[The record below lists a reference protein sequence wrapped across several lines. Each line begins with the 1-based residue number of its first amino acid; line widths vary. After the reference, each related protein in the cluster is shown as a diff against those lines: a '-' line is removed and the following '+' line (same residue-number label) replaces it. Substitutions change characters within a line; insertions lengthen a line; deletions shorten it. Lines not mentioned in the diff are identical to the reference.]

1 MPTAR
6 ARRSCSDAVARTAR
20 EAGRSLAPVRRV
32 GEPLHAVMTT
42 FLVVAALLVA
52 AGVAWL
58 LWPLRP
64 RAPDPAA
71 LDQSTTTLAILR
83 AQLAD
88 LDAEQAAGRLDAE
101 QHRQASD
108 ELQRRVLEEAAAA
121 QEAGSR
127 SHGRARLTAI
137 VVGVLVPLAAALL
150 YWQLG
155 TPRALDPASLT
166 ADAREPM
173 SRERIE
179 ELVQQLAARMEK
191 EPGNAEGWGLLART
205 YYAMQRYDDAVK
217 AYEKL
222 AALLPQDAD
231 VMADLA
237 DALAMA
243 GGRRI
248 AGRPLELVQAALAR
262 DPQQWKALAMAG
274 TEAFERKDY
283 RAAVGYWERL
293 RAAIPADS
301 PLATNIAGSI
311 DEARRL
317 GNLPAAPTQAE
328 TSPPRAASGAGVSGA
343 AVSGAGVSGAGVSGA
358 GVSGAAVSG
367 AAVSGEVRLAPELAT
382 RLAPG
387 DTVFVTARAA
397 QGPRIPLAVQRLQ
410 GKELP
415 ASFRLDD
422 ALAMAP
428 NMKLSGF
435 AEVVISARVSRSGQ
449 ALPQS
454 GDLESAPVP
463 VKSGASGVIL
473 TIDRVVP

>member
-127 SHGRARLTAI
+127 SHGRARLTAL

-179 ELVQQLAARMEK
+179 ELVQQLAVRMEK

-237 DALAMA
+237 DALAMSA
-243 GGRRI
+243 GRRI

-293 RAAIPADS
+293 RSAIPADS

-317 GNLPAAPTQAE
+317 GNLPAAPAQAE
-328 TSPPRAASGAGVSGA
+328 TSPPRAASGAA
-343 AVSGAGVSGAGVSGA
+343 
-358 GVSGAAVSG
+358 SGAAVSG

>member
-1 MPTAR
+1 MRSPRMPDGNAAAQNPYIGVRGIRQNRTHRCRILADGRLFGVAFTAWTGASR
-6 ARRSCSDAVARTAR
+6 
-20 EAGRSLAPVRRV
+20 GRSILWTGGLMSIGRT
-32 GEPLHAVMTT
+32 MTLLVIT
-42 FLVVAALLVA
+42 VVAAGCQRGERREPADTGA
-52 AGVAWL
+52 AT
-58 LWPLRP
+58 
-64 RAPDPAA
+64 RAVTESPGA
-71 LDQSTTTLAILR
+71 LAT
-83 AQLAD
+83 
-88 LDAEQAAGRLDAE
+88 
-101 QHRQASD
+101 
-108 ELQRRVLEEAAAA
+108 RREA
-121 QEAGSR
+121 QEALE
-127 SHGRARLTAI
+127 RARL
-137 VVGVLVPLAAALL
+137 
-150 YWQLG
+150 
-155 TPRALDPASLT
+155 
-166 ADAREPM
+166 
-173 SRERIE
+173 
-179 ELVQQLAARMEK
+179 
-191 EPGNAEGWGLLART
+191 
-205 YYAMQRYDDAVK
+205 
-217 AYEKL
+217 
-222 AALLPQDAD
+222 
-231 VMADLA
+231 
-237 DALAMA
+237 
-243 GGRRI
+243 
-248 AGRPLELVQAALAR
+248 
-262 DPQQWKALAMAG
+262 
-274 TEAFERKDY
+274 AFERKDS
-283 RAAVGYWERL
+283 RAADGNRERL

-317 GNLPAAPTQAE
+317 GNLPAAPAQAE
-328 TSPPRAASGAGVSGA
+328 TSPPRAASGAA
-343 AVSGAGVSGAGVSGA
+343 
-358 GVSGAAVSG
+358 VSGAAVSG

>member
-1 MPTAR
+1 
-6 ARRSCSDAVARTAR
+6 
-20 EAGRSLAPVRRV
+20 
-32 GEPLHAVMTT
+32 MTT
-42 FLVVAALLVA
+42 FLVTAALLVA
-52 AGVAWL
+52 AGLAWL
-58 LWPLRP
+58 LWPLRA
-64 RAPDPAA
+64 RAPDAA
-71 LDQSTTTLAILR
+71 AVDQSTTTLAILR

-121 QEAGSR
+121 QEAGSL

-137 VVGVLVPLAAALL
+137 IVGVLVPLAAAVL

-155 TPRALDPASLT
+155 SPRALDPASLT
-166 ADAREPM
+166 ADAQEPM

-191 EPGNAEGWGLLART
+191 EPGNADGWGLLART

-243 GGRRI
+243 AGRRI

-293 RAAIPADS
+293 RSAIPADS

-317 GNLPAAPTQAE
+317 GNLPGAPAQAVAPAQAAT
-328 TSPPRAASGAGVSGA
+328 PPPAAGGA
-343 AVSGAGVSGAGVSGA
+343 AVSGAAVR
-358 GVSGAAVSG
+358 GAAVSG
-367 AAVSGEVRLAPELAT
+367 EAVSGEVRLAPELAT

-397 QGPRIPLAVQRLQ
+397 QGPRMPLAVQRLQ

-463 VKSGASGVIL
+463 VKSGASGVIV

>member
-127 SHGRARLTAI
+127 SHGRARLTAL

-243 GGRRI
+243 AGRRI
-248 AGRPLELVQAALAR
+248 AGRPLELVQAAR
-262 DPQQWKALAMAG
+262 
-274 TEAFERKDY
+274 
-283 RAAVGYWERL
+283 
-293 RAAIPADS
+293 
-301 PLATNIAGSI
+301 
-311 DEARRL
+311 
-317 GNLPAAPTQAE
+317 
-328 TSPPRAASGAGVSGA
+328 
-343 AVSGAGVSGAGVSGA
+343 
-358 GVSGAAVSG
+358 
-367 AAVSGEVRLAPELAT
+367 
-382 RLAPG
+382 
-387 DTVFVTARAA
+387 
-397 QGPRIPLAVQRLQ
+397 
-410 GKELP
+410 
-415 ASFRLDD
+415 
-422 ALAMAP
+422 
-428 NMKLSGF
+428 
-435 AEVVISARVSRSGQ
+435 
-449 ALPQS
+449 
-454 GDLESAPVP
+454 
-463 VKSGASGVIL
+463 
-473 TIDRVVP
+473 

>member
-127 SHGRARLTAI
+127 SHGRARLTAL

-243 GGRRI
+243 AGRRI
-248 AGRPLELVQAALAR
+248 AGRPLELVQAALVR

-317 GNLPAAPTQAE
+317 GNLPAAPAQAA
-328 TSPPRAASGAGVSGA
+328 TSPPPAASGAASGA
-343 AVSGAGVSGAGVSGA
+343 AVSGAA
-358 GVSGAAVSG
+358 VSGAAVSG

-435 AEVVISARVSRSGQ
+435 AEVVVSARVSRSGQ